1 MEEAELPTAFVALRE
16 RQLRILNSIDN
27 LSAFLM
33 NPAAGPPL
41 NPKPRDALG
50 NQKAACNG
58 EVRYGV
64 HGIHQF

>member
-27 LSAFLM
+27 LSALLI
-33 NPAAGPPL
+33 NPAAGSSP
-41 NPKPRDALG
+41 NPKSTDVVG
-50 NQKAACNG
+50 KQKAACNG